1 MTTFTTDD
9 DSIINLN
16 VRNLLTFYR
25 NELFGL
31 IKGNKLVDSVTFGAR
46 KRLVEYGILR
56 LFGSKYELT
65 DRGLALLNSST
76 VEY

>member
-1 MTTFTTDD
+1 MTSFTIDD
-9 DSIINLN
+9 DLTYNLN
-16 VRNLLTFYR
+16 VHNLITFYR

-31 IKGNKLVDSVTFGAR
+31 IKGNKLVGSVSFGAR

-56 LFGSKYELT
+56 RFGSKYELT